1 MQRKRFIL
9 TKKYERFKKTPNPL
23 RSKSRILCESG
34 INKDYNNN
42 CNKACEQAQR
52 KKEDDRC
59 QLNQFMFSQKLEN

>member
-1 MQRKRFIL
+1 M
-9 TKKYERFKKTPNPL
+9 PNPL

>member
-9 TKKYERFKKTPNPL
+9 NKKQEGFKKKPNSL
-23 RSKSRILCESG
+23 HSKSRILRESG
-34 INKDYNNN
+34 NNKGYNNN